1 MGLTVAVHLHE
12 TNSWTLITLT
22 PLATPLASSAQ
33 GFCTLA
39 EPCSIVQCEDHFY
52 MNSLALDYFAL
63 EDESA
68 WAPQPGHPGHPDVR
82 VEDFPVGQ
90 VKWHWDAPPLTA
102 ALMQVYCPM
111 APHSALESLTESLAL
126 TELAAE
132 LDCFCCKASAVQF
145 PKVVPRPRQKLLD
158 DDGWTGHSG
167 WTDAVGWSS
176 TLSNEELLNL
186 SRQWLSEYAA
196 EKVQDMSPDEADA
209 IKQVDQ
215 ECEWMNQ
222 FAESHDFLKDVEMQ
236 KSSPDT
242 GVEAKTKMLAEKTNA
257 KVGQESIAQSVPKIS
272 SPLRAVLPVQSHHMD
287 VTEASVMSQGCP
299 DLPSQ
304 AQVLAHAESPDRPN
318 PPAAAQAETA
328 LSKVWRPA
336 ETATRAENAG
346 KRPLVRSVQ
355 SLDLKELGVDSLPSI
370 WTLENLPGE
379 QQLHLPSVCEPGK
392 FVVDGHLKLLGT

>member
-1 MGLTVAVHLHE
+1 MGLTVAVHMHE

-63 EDESA
+63 EEESA
-68 WAPQPGHPGHPDVR
+68 WAPQPGHPGHPGHRSGPDVR

-111 APHSALESLTESLAL
+111 APDSALAESLTESLTESLAL

-132 LDCFCCKASAVQF
+132 LDCFCCKASTVVQF

-176 TLSNEELLNL
+176 TLSNKELLNL

-222 FAESHDFLKDVEMQ
+222 FAESHDLKDVEMQ
-236 KSSPDT
+236 KSLPDT
-242 GVEAKTKMLAEKTNA
+242 GEAKTKMLAEKTNA
-257 KVGQESIAQSVPKIS
+257 KVGQESIAQSVPIS
-272 SPLRAVLPVQSHHMD
+272 SPLRAVLP
-287 VTEASVMSQGCP
+287 VMSQGCP

-304 AQVLAHAESPDRPN
+304 A
-318 PPAAAQAETA
+318 PAP

-336 ETATRAENAG
+336 ETARAENAG
-346 KRPLVRSVQ
+346 RPLVRSVQ